1 MPHKYRNT
9 NAIIKKKREREIS
22 ILIPPLASKNVEGKW
37 QGEESRG
44 WGTGRRKE
52 GEERREGGREMAA
65 HSTHNIHTHLISKL
79 LSSYL

>member
-9 NAIIKKKREREIS
+9 NGIIKKKREIS

-44 WGTGRRKE
+44 WGTGKRKE
-52 GEERREGGREMAA
+52 GEERREGGRWRHTA
-65 HSTHNIHTHLISKL
+65 HTIHIHT
-79 LSSYL
+79 